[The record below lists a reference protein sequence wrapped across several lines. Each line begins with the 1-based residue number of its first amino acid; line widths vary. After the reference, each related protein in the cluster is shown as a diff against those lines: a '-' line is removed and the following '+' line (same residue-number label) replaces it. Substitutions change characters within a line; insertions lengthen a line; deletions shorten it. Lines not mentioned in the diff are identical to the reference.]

1 MITTIQID
9 TNVKEKLD
17 HLKVHHRESYNEL
30 IRRLINNCNP
40 KNMEKEN
47 LIETLEIMS
56 DPETMRDIAIAL
68 ENVKRGKIGKSLEQI
83 KKELD

>member
-9 TNVKEKLD
+9 TGVKEKLN
-17 HLKVHHRESYNEL
+17 HLKIHHRESYNEL
-30 IRRLINNCNP
+30 IRRLITNCNS

-47 LIETLEIMS
+47 LVETIEILSE
-56 DPETMRDIAIAL
+56 PETMRDIALAL
-68 ENVKRGKIGKSLEQI
+68 ENVRKGKIGKSLEQI